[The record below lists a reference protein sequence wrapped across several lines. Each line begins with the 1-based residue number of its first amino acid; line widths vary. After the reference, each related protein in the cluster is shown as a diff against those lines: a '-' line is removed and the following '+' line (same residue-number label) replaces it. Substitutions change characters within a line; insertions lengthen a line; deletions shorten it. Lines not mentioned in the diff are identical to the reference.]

1 MNDDNILAGIKS
13 VLADL
18 SAKAEKGE
26 IHGLAV
32 AAVDDQNRGMGQYFF
47 LSPARKPLLAEYTLL
62 THALTHGVQQANPPA
77 PSVEQIANHIKVPTA
92 AHLLPTKL
100 RPPPPKGPKRR

>member
-13 VLADL
+13 VLAEL

-77 PSVEQIANHIKVPTA
+77 PSVEQIASHIKVPTA

-100 RPPPPKGPKRR
+100 RSTPKGPKRR